1 MSVRIFS
8 MHLDFKLF
16 VAIGIYCLISVCV
29 FSCAVLVSFK
39 AGGHL
44 AGVWTRKL
52 IIESRQPRG
61 YELTKL
67 SHPNIRT
74 IQIIF
79 FSLSPFQNNSLLFPV
94 LQNKTFSLSLS
105 HSNAYSFSFSLKTN
119 FSPFLYKPHSL
130 YSSLSP
136 SYCCVISSVICL
148 QSLFT
153 FVITC
158 WTSRHSRNQTETQK

>member
-1 MSVRIFS
+1 

-16 VAIGIYCLISVCV
+16 VAIGSYCLISVCV
-29 FSCAVLVSFK
+29 FSCAVLVSWK

-61 YELTKL
+61 YWPNCHTQIHELYK
-67 SHPNIRT
+67 SSSFPYV
-74 IQIIF
+74 
-79 FSLSPFQNNSLLFPV
+79 SLPF
-94 LQNKTFSLSLS
+94 KTTLSLSLVS
-105 HSNAYSFSFSLKTN
+105 CPSKQDFLSVPLSFKRSFSFSLKTN